1 MPGILSEYCFE
12 YKPIAGLIS
21 MSATCGFG
29 LLVLYITINLLFL
42 PALVLDALRV
52 VVQPTHPPPVAF
64 VVVVVVVDRSHAV
77 QENRTDVLFLKRE
90 REHFTRSA
98 PAIGDVI
105 EVASDLTLPPPPP
118 YERLCHVLFRKA
130 ISPVMTKLP
139 IKIAIVRPRAIVLC
153 LCVVCVCVERT
164 DAPSGDQIS
173 LIVLTVGL
181 SIFVIGSTQFAL
193 SPHPRQDNL
202 PSYVPTSPVVWVWR
216 SLS

>member
-12 YKPIAGLIS
+12 YEPIAGLIS

-52 VVQPTHPPPVAF
+52 VVQQTHPPLVS
-64 VVVVVVVDRSHAV
+64 VVVVVAAVDRSHAV

-98 PAIGDVI
+98 PVIGDVI
-105 EVASDLTLPPPPP
+105 EVASDLALPPPPP

-139 IKIAIVRPRAIVLC
+139 VKIAIVRPPC
-153 LCVVCVCVERT
+153 DYVVCACACVCVPLVCRVCVERT
-164 DAPSGDQIS
+164 
-173 LIVLTVGL
+173 
-181 SIFVIGSTQFAL
+181 
-193 SPHPRQDNL
+193 R
-202 PSYVPTSPVVWVWR
+202 
-216 SLS
+216 